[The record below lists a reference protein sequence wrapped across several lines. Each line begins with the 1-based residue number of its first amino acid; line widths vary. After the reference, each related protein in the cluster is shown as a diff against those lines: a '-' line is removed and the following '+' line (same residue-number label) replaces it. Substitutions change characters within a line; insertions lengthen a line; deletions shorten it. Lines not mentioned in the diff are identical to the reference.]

1 MPRKRLYHHFIKHH
15 IKSTTVLT
23 DCVNGSVRLVNGS
36 TPDEG
41 RVEVCINGEWG
52 TACDQYWDRRETKV
66 VCRQLGYGSGG
77 INNYL

>member
-1 MPRKRLYHHFIKHH
+1 M
-15 IKSTTVLT
+15 
-23 DCVNGSVRLVNGS
+23 RLVNGT

-66 VCRQLGYGSGG
+66 VCRQLGYGQDAGIFTA
-77 INNYL
+77 INNKHFCNDKLYF